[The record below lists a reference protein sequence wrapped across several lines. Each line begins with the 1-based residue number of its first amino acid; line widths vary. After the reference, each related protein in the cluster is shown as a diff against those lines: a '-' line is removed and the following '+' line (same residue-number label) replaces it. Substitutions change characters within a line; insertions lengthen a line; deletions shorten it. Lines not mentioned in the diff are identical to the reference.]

1 MSPVLRSALPTLLV
15 LVGAA
20 LASAPAAR
28 PAASPPRD
36 GLPERP
42 NILLILSDDQSWSGL
57 SVPMH
62 PTERGASDDRQR
74 TPRIAEL
81 AAAGMRFS
89 EGYSP
94 APVCSPSRA
103 SIQTGKSPARL
114 RWTKAARSMT
124 ADDGYR
130 LIPPVSTRSLPQAEV
145 TVGEVLKKA
154 GYTTA
159 HFGKWHLSGGGPGDH
174 GYDAHDGDTSN
185 GDAAPFVDPNPVDIF
200 GMVERTEAFM
210 EKAKADGRPFFAQLS
225 FHALHYPQNARAS
238 SLERVKARGGWR
250 SHKDLQRA
258 ALAEDLDEGVGRLM
272 AALDRLE
279 LDDSTV
285 VIYTSDNGAGGS
297 RNGLLDGGKGGL
309 GEGGIR
315 VPFIVRAP
323 GVKANSWC
331 HEPVVG
337 FDFLPTFA
345 DLAGKR
351 EGLPRDLEGTSFVP
365 LLTDPG
371 SRLSRPGPGLVFHF
385 PHYQG
390 SAGPQ
395 STLRDGDLK
404 VTLFHETG
412 EVTLH
417 DLGADPGEQRDL
429 SGQRP
434 EEAAR
439 LKLALQ
445 AHLKELGAE
454 FGRPNPNHDPAV
466 EPTNRKERK
475 GAGEDA
481 RERRGRTGRGP
492 GRRGDRGAD
501 RGEENDPGR
510 EGGRGGGKQRRQG
523 GGAAAPSGPAP
534 GSRAP
539 SGWVG
544 GGPVEAEVPAQA
556 RPFLAFDGL
565 DVTWDE
571 DFIHVRGNGLPEHR
585 MMVGIRAWNQQVPL
599 PQAFTGSN
607 GFRIPRRPKLLESPA
622 PTTLEGPI
630 ALAVNGIPIFD
641 PTTQGGKHDAF
652 EHGELDEF
660 GGHAGRADDY
670 HYHVAPLHLA
680 ETVGPD
686 QPIAFGLDGV
696 PIYGEREADGS
707 APGALD
713 GAHGHRHADGS
724 YHYHGTREKP
734 YFMGGFA
741 GEVDLDAR
749 PRTRGVRPFTRPLRG
764 ATITGFEGS
773 LEDGYRLTYEL
784 RGAEHR
790 IDYRVGEDG
799 EVTFRFVNPDGSATE
814 EVYGAAARGGG
825 GREGGARRNAE
836 RDDADRKRPRGERRE
851 RADRPD
857 RGERGSR
864 RPEGGGSKGGASAE
878 EDRQPWLLAHAAEID
893 ADGDGQLTRDELME
907 ELATACTAFDVNGD
921 GVLTDDELDG
931 RRVRSSVA
939 GFLRGHRD
947 ELDVDGDGEATAGE
961 VRRLFGGFFERQDRD
976 GDGRIPVP
984 TGAPAEGSAPR
995 AAPPAPRPGAAE
1007 GAGPSKGLVV
1017 VLIDDMGWND
1027 VGFMGNRELRTP
1039 HLDRLAAEGAVFDAA
1054 YASAPN
1060 CAPARACLLS
1070 GLWPGRH
1077 GVYTVVDGRN
1087 APGQPYHPLLAAT
1100 SEPELAPG
1108 FQTFAEELGGAGF
1121 ATGFFGMWNLGKR
1134 EAGPEGQG
1142 FDVAVVPKDLGF
1154 ERNAYR
1160 DGSRLLP
1167 DELTGAALTFIEE
1180 HAGEPFVCY
1189 LALHSV
1195 HAPFDPDPELLASFE
1210 GKGGD
1215 PEFAATVAAVDR
1227 NMGRLRAR
1235 LEGLG
1240 IDRRTTV
1247 LFTSD
1252 NGGERRRVAPLRG
1265 GKGELFEGGTRVPMV
1280 VWGSGVPAAL
1290 RSDVP
1295 VSGVDV
1301 FPTLL
1306 DLAGLPPRG
1315 GLDGVSLAPIL
1326 RGESV
1331 AQERALF
1338 WHFPCYTGQ
1347 GTPASAMRRGR
1358 WKLVQ
1363 SFDGEPAELFDL
1375 TRDPSERTDLA
1386 GDRPEVAEAL
1396 LDELEAW
1403 QRSTGAALPGG
1414 PNPAFDPSASR
1425 GRGRGPDKGKEG
1437 SRERRGSGRGGQRRQ
1452 DR

>member
-1 MSPVLRSALPTLLV
+1 
-15 LVGAA
+15 
-20 LASAPAAR
+20 
-28 PAASPPRD
+28 
-36 GLPERP
+36 
-42 NILLILSDDQSWSGL
+42 
-57 SVPMH
+57 
-62 PTERGASDDRQR
+62 
-74 TPRIAEL
+74 
-81 AAAGMRFS
+81 MRFS
-89 EGYSP
+89 QGYAP

-114 RWTKAARSMT
+114 RWTKAAKSMT
-124 ADDGYR
+124 AADGYP
-130 LIPPVSTRSLPQAEV
+130 LIPPVSARSLGTGEV
-145 TVGEVLKKA
+145 TVGELLRDE
-154 GYTTA
+154 GYATA
-159 HFGKWHLSGGGPGDH
+159 HFGKWHLSGGGPGAH
-174 GYDAHDGDTSN
+174 GYEAHDGDTSN
-185 GDAAPFVDPNPVDIF
+185 NDAAPFVDPNPVDIF

-210 EKAKADGRPFFAQLS
+210 ERAKQEGRPFFAQLS
-225 FHALHYPQNARAS
+225 FHALHYPQNARAAT
-238 SLERVKARGGWR
+238 LARVEERGGWR
-250 SHKDLQRA
+250 NEKDMQRA
-258 ALAEDLDEGVGRLM
+258 AILEDLDDGVGRLLD
-272 AALDRLE
+272 ALERLE
-279 LDDSTV
+279 LDGSTIV
-285 VIYTSDNGAGGS
+285 VYTSDNGHGGS
-297 RNGLLDGGKGGL
+297 GRGGLLSGGKGGL

-315 VPFIVRAP
+315 VPFIVRGP
-323 GVKANSWC
+323 GIAANSWC

-337 FDFLPTFA
+337 FDLLPTFA
-345 DLAGKR
+345 ALAGR
-351 EGLPRDLEGTSFVP
+351 EGKLPGGLEGVNFAP

-371 SRLSRPGPGLVFHF
+371 TALRRPEPGLVFHF

-395 STLRDGDLK
+395 STLRQGDLK
-404 VTLFHETG
+404 LVLSHGSGT
-412 EVTLH
+412 VTLH
-417 DLGADPGEQRDL
+417 DLVRDPGERRDL
-429 SGQRP
+429 AKSRP
-434 EEAAR
+434 EVAAR
-439 LKLALQ
+439 MKAALE
-445 AHLKELGAE
+445 AHLERAGAE
-454 FGRPNPNHDPAV
+454 FPRPNPDHDPSVA
-466 EPTNRKERK
+466 PTDPRGRKRGGTSSGER
-475 GAGEDA
+475 ARDRRGEERDG
-481 RERRGRTGRGP
+481 RERRRS
-492 GRRGDRGAD
+492 
-501 RGEENDPGR
+501 R
-510 EGGRGGGKQRRQG
+510 ERD
-523 GGAAAPSGPAP
+523 GAAPPAAEP
-534 GSRAP
+534 G
-539 SGWVG
+539 
-544 GGPVEAEVPAQA
+544 EVPPQA
-556 RPFLAFDGL
+556 RPFLAFEDL
-565 DVTWDE
+565 DVSWDA
-571 DFIHVRGNGLPEHR
+571 DFVYVRGNGLPRHR
-585 MMVGIRAWNQQVPL
+585 MMVGIRTWNQQVPL
-599 PQAFTGSN
+599 PQDFTGDN
-607 GFRIPRRPKLLESPA
+607 GFRIPRRPRLLDEPA

-680 ETVGPD
+680 ATVGPD

-696 PIYGEREADGS
+696 PILGEREADGS

-764 ATITGFEGS
+764 ATITGFEGT
-773 LEDGYRLTYEL
+773 LEDGYRLTYQL

-799 EVTFRFVNPDGSATE
+799 EVTFRFVNPDGSTTE

-825 GREGGARRNAE
+825 GRAGGARRNAE
-836 RDDADRKRPRGERRE
+836 RDDADRERPRGERRE

-857 RGERGSR
+857 RGERRSK
-864 RPEGGGSKGGASAE
+864 RPDGGGAKGEASADQ
-878 EDRQPWLLAHAAEID
+878 DRQPWLLAHAAEID
-893 ADGDGQLTRDELME
+893 ADGDGQLTLDELME
-907 ELATACTAFDVNGD
+907 ELATACTAFDVDGD

-931 RRVRSSVA
+931 KRVRSSVA

-947 ELDVDGDGEATAGE
+947 ELDVDGDGQATAGE
-961 VRRLFGGFFERQDRD
+961 VRRLFGGFFDRQDRD
-976 GDGRIPVP
+976 GDGRVPVP
-984 TGAPAEGSAPR
+984 AGAPAEGSAPG
-995 AAPPAPRPGAAE
+995 AARPAPRQGGVE
-1007 GAGPSKGLVV
+1007 GVAPSRGLVV

-1077 GVYTVVDGRN
+1077 GVYTVVDERN
-1087 APGQPYHPLLAAT
+1087 APGQPYHPLLAAA
-1100 SEPELAPG
+1100 SEAELAPE

-1210 GKGGD
+1210 GNGGD

-1240 IDRRTTV
+1240 IDRQTTV

-1265 GKGELFEGGTRVPMV
+1265 GKGELYEGGTRVPLV
-1280 VWGSGVPAAL
+1280 LWGSGVPAAL
-1290 RSDVP
+1290 RSDLP

-1306 DLAGLPPRG
+1306 DLAGLPPRR
-1315 GLDGVSLAPIL
+1315 GLDGVSLAPL
-1326 RGESV
+1326 LLGEEV
-1331 AQERALF
+1331 PQERALF

-1347 GTPASAMRRGR
+1347 GTPASAMRRGP

-1386 GDRPEVAEAL
+1386 SARPEVAKAL
-1396 LDELEAW
+1396 LAELEAW
-1403 QRSTGAALPGG
+1403 QRDTGAALPGG
-1414 PNPAFDPSASR
+1414 PNPTFDPSASR
-1425 GRGRGPDKGKEG
+1425 GRGRGADKGKEG
-1437 SRERRGSGRGGQRRQ
+1437 SRERRGAGRGGQRRQ